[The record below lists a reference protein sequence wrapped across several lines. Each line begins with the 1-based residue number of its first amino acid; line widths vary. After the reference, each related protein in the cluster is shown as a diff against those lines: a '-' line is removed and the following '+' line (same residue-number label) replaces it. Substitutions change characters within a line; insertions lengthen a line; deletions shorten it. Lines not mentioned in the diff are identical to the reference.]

1 MKTLQPGDNIRLDD
15 ASYEFIAQW
24 NSIKPEYKEPNEIPA
39 VYEGVFPMLGS
50 HEIIILIGI
59 ILIALITIPVILIRS
74 RKH

>member
-1 MKTLQPGDNIRLDD
+1 MQLDD

-39 VYEGVFPMLGS
+39 VYEGVFPMTGS
-50 HEIIILIGI
+50 HAIIILLMIVLAAI
-59 ILIALITIPVILIRS
+59 IIIPVILIRS